1 MPAVKR
7 PRRVKAVC
15 LDKDEEGIQ
24 LDDYLE
30 KIQDNLYLSVA
41 NFCGEYLIHIRKY
54 YLKDGCLKPK
64 TEGCVF
70 TVNQFAIFREIL
82 HDLEERSWALEEGM
96 PVVEYDNFVGSWR
109 VTVDVFENVSVHKFA
124 VRKEQLVALNKGI
137 SFPLSLFQSLVRE
150 INNLLT
156 RFPSLVSVQPC
167 YKTLH
172 TPLGGCDICRP
183 FDKYKD
189 NNDGTSL
196 IPSIPI

>member
-15 LDKDEEGIQ
+15 LDKDKKGIQ

-30 KIQDNLYLSVA
+30 KIHDTLYLSEA
-41 NFCGEYLIHIRKY
+41 NFCGENLIHIREY

-64 TEGCVF
+64 TEGCLF

-82 HDLEERSWALEEGM
+82 HDFEERSWTLEEGM
-96 PVVEYDNFVGSWR
+96 PVVEYDNFVGPR
-109 VTVDVFENVSVHKFA
+109 RFIVDVFANVSIHKFA
-124 VRKEQLVALNKGI
+124 VRKEQLVALYKGI
-137 SFPLSLFQSLVRE
+137 SFPLGLFQSLVRE

-167 YKTLH
+167 YKRFTHL
-172 TPLGGCDICRP
+172 REVA
-183 FDKYKD
+183 KYID
-189 NNDGTSL
+189 LLTIMMTQVLWGRST
-196 IPSIPI
+196 IT